1 MSEHNNNRQR
11 GLRVVIADR
20 SFWATPDPDLLNII
34 KSEYPSE
41 LQRLHNAT
49 FVRDTKTPRP
59 ESSSIS
65 EILYGKDYA
74 EVNRT
79 L

>member
-34 KSEYPSE
+34 KSEFPSE
-41 LQRLHNAT
+41 FQRLHNAT